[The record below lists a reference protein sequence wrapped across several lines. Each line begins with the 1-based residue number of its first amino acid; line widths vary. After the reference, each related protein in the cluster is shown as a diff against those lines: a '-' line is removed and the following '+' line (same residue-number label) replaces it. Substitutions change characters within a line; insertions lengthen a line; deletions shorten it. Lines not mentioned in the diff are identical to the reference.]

1 MLPNSRLNLFQVSKT
16 CETIYSERKQI
27 VVVGAVVRLHPL
39 ISISTK
45 AADDYLMR
53 QRSSYSTLRV
63 VRVMLISFC

>member
-1 MLPNSRLNLFQVSKT
+1 MLPNSRLKLFQVSKT
-16 CETIYSERKQI
+16 CETIYSARKQI
-27 VVVGAVVRLHPL
+27 VVEGAVVRIHPL
-39 ISISTK
+39 ISISTE